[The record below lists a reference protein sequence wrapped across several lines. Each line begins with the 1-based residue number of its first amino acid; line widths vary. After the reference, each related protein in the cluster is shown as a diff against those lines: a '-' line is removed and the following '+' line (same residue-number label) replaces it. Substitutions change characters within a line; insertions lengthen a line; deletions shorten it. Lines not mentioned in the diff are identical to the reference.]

1 MSDSSLDELR
11 AKLTKSRNQ
20 LKQVTKMLAAKP
32 NNETVKNLQTD
43 LERVI
48 ELTENLLKMKEQ
60 KYSEAKKRSGRSLTT
75 VGPDGKEQPR
85 EWGQPKDE
93 WKIGER
99 CQAKFTD
106 NHWYVGAIT
115 DVVAH
120 PQGGVGKGYQ
130 ILFLEYGDEHVGTVE
145 HMRTYVPPLKE
156 QVQVGDRVRA
166 CWGDD
171 GMFYKAIIQRITEEG
186 KYDVEF
192 TKYKNKASIPLEDIQ
207 LVKEKKAPIV
217 KTVDKKG
224 WTHIAEEVYIPDS
237 LKAKPKDPKEVL
249 DKKRLKKRKLKKRHR
264 RMLKEAEQDNRQ
276 NAWKRFKKKGDK
288 STKKVLK
295 ANLFRKAKSIFAAPE
310 GLEGRVGVYGSGL
323 GMTEFGERT
332 HFHNLKRA
340 GEEEEEE

>member
-11 AKLTKSRNQ
+11 AKLTKSKNQ
-20 LKQVTKMLAAKP
+20 LKQVSKMLAQKP
-32 NNETVKNLQTD
+32 NNETVKNLKTD

-60 KYSEAKKRSGRSLTT
+60 KHAESTKRRGRRTI

-85 EWGQPKDE
+85 EWGMPKDE

-106 NHWYVGAIT
+106 SHWYIGAIT
-115 DVVAH
+115 DIVAH
-120 PQGGVGKGYQ
+120 PQGGIGKGYQ
-130 ILFLEYGDEHVGTVE
+130 ILFLEYGDEHVATLE
-145 HMRTYVPPLKE
+145 NMRTYVPPLPE

-171 GMFYKAIIQRITEEG
+171 GMFYKAIIQAMADDG

-192 TKYKNKASIPLEDIQ
+192 TKYKNKASVPLEDIQ
-207 LVKEKKAPIV
+207 LVKEKKAPIM

-224 WTHIAEEVYIPDS
+224 WTHVAEEVYIPES
-237 LKAKPKDPKEVL
+237 LRAKPKDTKEVL
-249 DKKRLKKRKLKKRHR
+249 DKKRLKKRKLKKQHR

-276 NAWKRFKKKGDK
+276 NAWKRFKKKGDRSK
-288 STKKVLK
+288 TKGIK

-310 GLEGRVGVYGSGL
+310 SLEGRVGVFGSGS

-332 HFHNLKRA
+332 HFHNLKR
-340 GEEEEEE
+340 GTEEADEEN

>member
-11 AKLTKSRNQ
+11 AKLTKSKNQ
-20 LKQVTKMLAAKP
+20 LKQVTKMLAQKP
-32 NNETVKNLQTD
+32 NNETVKNLKTD

-60 KYSEAKKRSGRSLTT
+60 KYAEASKRKGRAMTII
-75 VGPDGKEQPR
+75 GPDGKEQPR
-85 EWGQPKDE
+85 EWGMPKDE

-106 NHWYVGAIT
+106 KHWYVGAIT
-115 DVVAH
+115 DIVAH
-120 PQGGVGKGYQ
+120 PAGGVGKGYQ
-130 ILFLEYGDEHVGTVE
+130 ILFLEYGDEHVATVE
-145 HMRTYVPPLKE
+145 NMRTYVPPLKE

-171 GMFYKAIIQRITEEG
+171 GMFYKAIIQNITEDG

-192 TKYKNKASIPLEDIQ
+192 TKYKNKATVPLEDIQ
-207 LVKEKKAPIV
+207 LVKEKKAPIM

-224 WTHIAEEVYIPDS
+224 WTHVAEEVYIPES
-237 LKAKPKDPKEVL
+237 LKPKPEDSKEIL
-249 DKKRLKKRKLKKRHR
+249 DKKRLKKRKLKKQHR
-264 RMLKEAEQDNRQ
+264 RMLKEAAQDNRQ
-276 NAWKRFKKKGDK
+276 NAWKRFRRKGERSKKKG
-288 STKKVLK
+288 LK

-310 GLEGRVGVYGSGL
+310 SLEGRVGVFGSGT

-332 HFHNLKRA
+332 HFHNLKR
-340 GEEEEEE
+340 GVDEDEED

>member
-1 MSDSSLDELR
+1 LDELR
-11 AKLTKSRNQ
+11 AKLNKSRNQ

-48 ELTENLLKMKEQ
+48 ELTENLLRMKEQ
-60 KYSEAKKRSGRSLTT
+60 KQAESTKKSGRSLTIM
-75 VGPDGKEQPR
+75 GPDGKEQPR
-85 EWGQPKDE
+85 EWGLPKEE

-115 DVVAH
+115 DIVAH

-145 HMRTYVPPLKE
+145 LMRTYVPPLRE

-171 GMFYKAIIQRITEEG
+171 GMFYKAIVQNITDEG

-192 TKYKNKASIPLEDIQ
+192 TKYKNKASVPLEDIQ

-217 KTVDKKG
+217 KTIDKKG
-224 WTHIAEEVYIPDS
+224 WTHVAEQVYIPES
-237 LKAKPKDPKEVL
+237 LKAKPQDTKEQL

-264 RMLKEAEQDNRQ
+264 RMLKEAAQDNRQ

-288 STKKVLK
+288 TKGKVLK
-295 ANLFRKAKSIFAAPE
+295 ANLFRKKKSIFAAPE
-310 GLEGRVGVYGSGL
+310 GLEGRVGVFGSGL

-332 HFHNLKRA
+332 HFHNLKRP
-340 GEEEEEE
+340 GEEEEEQ